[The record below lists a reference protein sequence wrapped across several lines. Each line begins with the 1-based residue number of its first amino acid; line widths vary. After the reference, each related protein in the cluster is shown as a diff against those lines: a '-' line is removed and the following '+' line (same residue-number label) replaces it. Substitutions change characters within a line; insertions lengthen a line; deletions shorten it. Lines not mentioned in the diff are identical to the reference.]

1 MNLTEVLDG
10 NTTDV
15 YNDDSNF
22 TKSNATWASPEVAGS
37 LTNQMRSFQE
47 VNLIKY
53 WGVPVGAMVGFILN
67 CVTIA
72 LMRRP
77 KIKNTVMGI
86 YFAALAAVDIVFLVN
101 MFLMHSDKA
110 ITGFDFNI
118 AHRVSCK
125 IINFI
130 MPARYAI
137 SSWIMAVVALERCM
151 VVLFPLKAMIISN
164 ERKAKI
170 TITAVVI
177 VVALL
182 SCHPLITMD
191 VLVNGQNKRCSGMP
205 QYQWF
210 QRNVANPMVAVSV
223 SYVPFIILL
232 ACNILFVAKMVVVK
246 AERKSLTSSGMS
258 CNLSQFTFTAVM
270 VCMGFCLCTVPG
282 MIILVM
288 STQQIWYSNLTLAK
302 KVARNIIPLMA
313 VIRASI
319 NFFVY
324 ICTSKTFREEISL
337 MCCGRCK
344 ERKNKTK
351 NNNKERRTVETDS
364 NKDKK

>member
-10 NTTDV
+10 NMTDV
-15 YNDDSNF
+15 SNADSNF
-22 TKSNATWASPEVAGS
+22 TDVDTLSSPELAGS
-37 LTNQMRSFQE
+37 LTKQLRSFQGA
-47 VNLIKY
+47 NLIKY
-53 WGVPVGAMVGFILN
+53 WGVPVGAIVGILLN
-67 CVTIA
+67 CVTFA
-72 LMRRP
+72 LMRRS

-86 YFAALAAVDIVFLVN
+86 YFTALATVDIFFLIN

-110 ITGFDFNI
+110 ITGFDFNT

-125 IINFI
+125 IIKFI
-130 MPARYAI
+130 MPAGYAI

-151 VVLFPLKAMIISN
+151 VVLLPLKAMILSN

-170 TITAVVI
+170 TIVAVVI
-177 VVALL
+177 VVALI
-182 SCHPLITMD
+182 SCHPLIIMD
-191 VLVNGQNKRCSGMP
+191 VLVNGKNKQCTWMP
-205 QYQWF
+205 QYDWF
-210 QRNVANPMVAVSV
+210 QRNVANTMIAVSV

-246 AERKSLTSSGMS
+246 AKRKSLTSSGMS
-258 CNLSQFTFTAVM
+258 YNLSQFTFTAVI
-270 VCMGFCLCTVPG
+270 VCMGFCFCTVPG

-288 STQQIWYSNLTLAK
+288 STQQSWYSDITLAK

-324 ICTSKTFREEISL
+324 ICTSKTFREEIGL
-337 MCCGRCK
+337 MCYGTCK
-344 ERKNKTK
+344 ERKNKT
-351 NNNKERRTVETDS
+351 E
-364 NKDKK
+364 KK